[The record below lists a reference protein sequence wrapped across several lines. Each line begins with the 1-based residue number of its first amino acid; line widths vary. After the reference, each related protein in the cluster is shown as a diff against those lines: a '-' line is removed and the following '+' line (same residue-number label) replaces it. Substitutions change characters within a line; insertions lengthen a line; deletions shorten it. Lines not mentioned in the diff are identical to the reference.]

1 MRRLRLPCL
10 ALTALLALPAATAL
24 AQSRTE
30 SSAQTEMFLQL
41 QQLQEE
47 VARLRGLLE
56 EQQNALSRVQRE
68 SLERYQSLERSL
80 SSAASAPAP
89 ATPAAAAPPAGDTA
103 DAPPA
108 APVAD
113 VEKEKLYYEAAF
125 DLIKTRD
132 FDQAEQALSGFL
144 HSYPDST
151 YAANAQYWLGE
162 VYLVKGELEPARAAF
177 AAVAEKWPN
186 HSKVPDALYKQAD
199 ASARLKQNSEAT
211 RLLKQVVQS
220 YPDSSAAKLA
230 ARDLEQQKNL

>member
-1 MRRLRLPCL
+1 MRLLGAHCL
-10 ALTALLALPAATAL
+10 VLTALLALPVGSAQ
-24 AQSRTE
+24 AQSQE
-30 SSAQTEMFLQL
+30 ADVSAQMHLFLQL

-89 ATPAAAAPPAGDTA
+89 AVPVEAVPPATA
-103 DAPPA
+103 ATAEPTS
-108 APVAD
+108 AD
-113 VEKEKLYYEAAF
+113 EEKEKLYYEAAF

-144 HSYPDST
+144 HSYADSS

-162 VYLVKGELEPARAAF
+162 VYLVKGDLEAARAAF
-177 AAVAEKWPN
+177 AAVAEKWPS

-199 ASARLKQNSEAT
+199 ACARLKQSAEAT